1 MGPLSKE
8 WLKLENAKKPKI
20 PSLSLDEILSNS
32 KNKPFIY
39 LVQQVIQFRTIKSTT
54 FFWACALRRRQRH
67 AKE

>member
-1 MGPLSKE
+1 MMGPLSKE

-39 LVQQVIQFRTIKSTT
+39 LVQQVIRFRTIKSTT
-54 FFWACALRRRQRH
+54 FF
-67 AKE
+67 

>member
-39 LVQQVIQFRTIKSTT
+39 LVQQVIWFRTIKST
-54 FFWACALRRRQRH
+54 FFWACALRRRQKH